1 MRTPMSKKMTL
12 ESLARMVQHG
22 FEETA
27 TKKELERFAT
37 KEDLERFATKED
49 LERFATKED
58 FAELRNKIQNIENTM
73 ATKAELY
80 DVRETLTR
88 SINELKERMDAGSP
102 RHRGELDRLH
112 TWKER
117 VEERLTALEVRR
129 LRKS

>member
-1 MRTPMSKKMTL
+1 MRTPMSKKMTF
-12 ESLARMVQHG
+12 ESLAKMVQDG
-22 FEETA
+22 FAETA
-27 TKKELERFAT
+27 TKKEL
-37 KEDLERFATKED
+37 KRFATKED